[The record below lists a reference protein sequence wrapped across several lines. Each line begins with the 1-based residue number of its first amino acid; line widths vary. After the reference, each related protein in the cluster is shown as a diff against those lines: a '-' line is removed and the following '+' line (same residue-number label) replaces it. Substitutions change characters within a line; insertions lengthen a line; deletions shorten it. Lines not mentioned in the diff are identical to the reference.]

1 MSKDKGTPEYGKQ
14 YCLVG
19 GKDTKSIA
27 KGNTWAE
34 SEVKHSVEIVD
45 HHLTNIYLDWYLT
58 GPVPVNQNAKASAI
72 MKTKGKEEDNH
83 V

>member
-1 MSKDKGTPEYGKQ
+1 MSKDKGTPEHGKQ

-19 GKDTKSIA
+19 GKNTKSIA

-45 HHLTNIYLDWYLT
+45 HHLTNIY
-58 GPVPVNQNAKASAI
+58 QNAKASAI